1 MFNLSFPRRRES
13 TSAAM
18 DSRLRGKD
26 AIVLMNIFNFFF
38 KIAKIR
44 LQPAYLLP
52 LLLLFSQQSA
62 RADVWGYVDD
72 KGVAHFAAERV
83 DARYELFFK
92 SGESFDTQKGVA
104 SKSASNGAPSGKS
117 SPETAASLAAT
128 AKANTKIQ
136 AYFDVSPSFKS
147 VRHHMRDAAKTHRV
161 DFELLQALIVA
172 ESGFDS
178 QAVSPKGAVGL
189 MQLMPDTAKRFGVRA
204 DKVKTVEQKLT
215 DPKTNINAGSK
226 YLRTLIN
233 MFPGK
238 LELAIAS
245 YNAGEGAVQK
255 YGNKIP
261 PYKETQNYVK
271 TVMQT
276 YQALKPTIAIAEL
289 RNATSVSVSGSA
301 PTRVRMQIGGATGRG
316 NMIGPLSALPSSPS
330 SPSSP
335 GSPGSPGSAPAPR
348 ALHSRCPTGH

>member
-1 MFNLSFPRRRES
+1 MMYFRYLLQFI
-13 TSAAM
+13 
-18 DSRLRGKD
+18 GKK
-26 AIVLMNIFNFFF
+26 LC
-38 KIAKIR
+38 
-44 LQPAYLLP
+44 QPAYLLP
-52 LLLLFSQQSA
+52 MVLLFSQQLA
-62 RADVWGYVDD
+62 HADVWGYVDD

-92 SGESFDTQKGVA
+92 GGESFDTQQGIP
-104 SKSASNGAPSGKS
+104 SKNAANGAANGVSSAHS
-117 SPETAASLAAT
+117 SPETAASLAA
-128 AKANTKIQ
+128 KDKVNSKIQ

-147 VRHHMRDAAKTHRV
+147 VRHHMRDAAKNNRV

-172 ESGFDS
+172 ESGFDP

-215 DPKTNINAGSK
+215 DPKTNINAGTK
-226 YLRTLIN
+226 YLRTLIT

-276 YQALKPTIAIAEL
+276 YQALKPTVAIAEL
-289 RNATSVSVSGSA
+289 RNATSISVSGSA
-301 PTRVRMQIGGATGRG
+301 PTRVRMQIGGAIGRG
-316 NMIGPLSALPSSPS
+316 NMIGPLTTSA
-330 SPSSP
+330 
-335 GSPGSPGSAPAPR
+335 APTAPT
-348 ALHSRCPTGH
+348 APLAATDSTTLQN